1 MHDTWSPDQYDKFA
15 AERRRPFVDLLEL
28 VDPVPA
34 GRVVDLGCGT
44 GALTVQLH
52 RATGAA
58 TTLGV
63 DSSAA
68 MLEKAEPLAGDGARF
83 ELGDIEEWSAA
94 GTERPDVIFAN
105 ASLQWVADP
114 PGLLGRLVRSLAPRG
129 QLAFQVPANQ
139 DHPSHVLARELAA
152 EPEWRDEL
160 AGGPPVDQGGHV
172 LEWVQGTLLTP
183 YRAALDPAAYDRFV
197 SEYRTRL
204 VAELGPARPY
214 FYAFKRILA
223 RARMAD

>member
-1 MHDTWSPDQYDKFA
+1 VHDTWSPDQYDKFA

-139 DHPSHVLARELAA
+139 DHPSHVL
-152 EPEWRDEL
+152 
-160 AGGPPVDQGGHV
+160 
-172 LEWVQGTLLTP
+172 TP